1 MVRGIFYSSSAMQYL
16 DEKMDIVSNNI
27 ANANTNGFKRSGV
40 AFNMHMVAEQAKLRD
55 QIFTDPLPKGEIKS
69 YVEYTQGHLQQTT
82 NPLNFALEGSGFF
95 SVQTPQGTAW
105 TRDGAF
111 SMNEEGFLT
120 TMDGYYVLGTYGPIR
135 VEGKSFSVSDMGDI
149 VVDNQ
154 IVNKFQVQDFD
165 INDVIQRGDNLFFA
179 KDEFIDITDGNAFV
193 KQGYLEGSNVSI
205 VKEMIEMIAI
215 NKQYQAN
222 DKAIKTN
229 DDALQKAVRDIAR

>member
-40 AFNMHMVAEQAKLRD
+40 SFQMNMVAEQSKYRD
-55 QIFTDPLPKGEIKS
+55 QNFIDPLPKGEIKS

-82 NPLNFALEGSGFF
+82 NPLNFAVEGAGFF
-95 SVQTPQGTAW
+95 TIQTPDGTAW

-111 SMNEEGFLT
+111 SKNEEGYIT
-120 TMDGYYVLGTYGPIR
+120 TADGFYVLGIYGPIKID
-135 VEGKSFSVSDMGDI
+135 GKSFSVSDQGDV
-149 VVDNQ
+149 VVDHQ
-154 IVNKFQVQDFD
+154 IVNKFQIQNFD
-165 INDVIQRGDNLFFA
+165 INDVLQRGNNLFYA
-179 KDEFIDITDGNAFV
+179 KNDFIQIVDEASFV
-193 KQGYLEGSNVSI
+193 KQGFLEGSNVSI
-205 VKEMIEMIAI
+205 IKEMIEMIAI